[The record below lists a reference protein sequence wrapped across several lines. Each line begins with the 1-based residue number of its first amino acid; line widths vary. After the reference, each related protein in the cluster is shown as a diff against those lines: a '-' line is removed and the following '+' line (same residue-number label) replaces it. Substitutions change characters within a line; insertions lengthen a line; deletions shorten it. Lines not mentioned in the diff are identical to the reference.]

1 VTAVQITS
9 SKNFMEIEARFINL
23 KKEEIEGKL
32 KDLGAVKKFESM
44 FSEWLFFYKGNPDW
58 DGNHRRI
65 RVRTDG
71 KTTWLT
77 YKANATW
84 AVDSTEE
91 VELEV
96 SSAEEA
102 VKLMKATDIPLQRY
116 QEKKRIEYI
125 LQDIIFDLDFWPKI
139 PMVLEI
145 EAPTQEGVKRGAEL
159 LGLKWE
165 DAIFVDQKVLHD
177 QYYGIHLNDM
187 KEYRFS
193 E

>member
-1 VTAVQITS
+1 
-9 SKNFMEIEARFINL
+9 MEIEARFINL
-23 KKEEIEGKL
+23 EREDIEKKLIE
-32 KDLGAVKKFESM
+32 LGAEKKFESL
-44 FSEWLFFYKGNPDW
+44 FREWLFFYKGNPDW
-58 DGNHRRI
+58 DDNHRRI

-91 VELEV
+91 VELVV
-96 SSAEEA
+96 SSAQDA
-102 VKLMKATDIPLQRY
+102 VKFVEALGIPLQRY
-116 QEKKRIEYI
+116 QEKKRIEYTFEN
-125 LQDIIFDLDFWPKI
+125 IIFDLDFWPKI

-145 EAPTQEGVKRGAEL
+145 EAPDEESVRKGAEL
-159 LGLKWE
+159 LGLAWK

-177 QYYGIHLNDM
+177 QYYGINLNEM
-187 KEYRFS
+187 TEYRF